1 MEQPKGFEEGGE
13 GYVWKLNK
21 TLYGTMQGAHD
32 WAENLDKTFEGQGY
46 YKSKADPQIQSRV
59 CEDKFTLT
67 STWTDDILGASS
79 SLEGENTA
87 KEQLSASYKIK
98 DLGEVKLILGMR
110 VERDRKTGDIKLSQQ
125 AYCERML
132 QCFNMAKCSPTST
145 PLPTGLTLSIEDC
158 PTTVEEAKEM
168 ENTPYQEA
176 LGSLMWLQIAT
187 RPDLSYAVNLLHNPG
202 KTHWNALKHILAYI
216 KGTIRYGITYA
227 GEDLNPT
234 GYVDSDFA
242 GCRDT

>member
-1 MEQPKGFEEGGE
+1 
-13 GYVWKLNK
+13 
-21 TLYGTMQGAHD
+21 
-32 WAENLDKTFEGQGY
+32 
-46 YKSKADPQIQSRV
+46 
-59 CEDKFTLT
+59 
-67 STWTDDILGASS
+67 
-79 SLEGENTA
+79 
-87 KEQLSASYKIK
+87 
-98 DLGEVKLILGMR
+98 
-110 VERDRKTGDIKLSQQ
+110 
-125 AYCERML
+125 ML
-132 QCFNMAKCSPTST
+132 QRFNMAKCSPTST

-242 GCRDT
+242 GC